1 MATDDLTEMAWE
13 IIAQAA
19 PGSGTLTTDLGARSG
34 RYGNEDDW
42 LRGVLKF
49 FKKSVDSP
57 VNMWITGTLKKR
69 KELLQP

>member
-1 MATDDLTEMAWE
+1 M
-13 IIAQAA
+13 
-19 PGSGTLTTDLGARSG
+19 SG

-69 KELLQP
+69 KGLLRP

>member
-1 MATDDLTEMAWE
+1 MDTDDLTEMAWE

-19 PGSGTLTTDLGARSG
+19 QVSDTLTTDLGARSG

-49 FKKSVDSP
+49 FKKIVDSP

-69 KELLQP
+69 KQLLQP